1 MIHHQF
7 TNTKHGKQRRST
19 AAHQRSMTQKAEG
32 LTATNKRL
40 EDGQEEQ
47 NYRILAGVSGK

>member
-1 MIHHQF
+1 
-7 TNTKHGKQRRST
+7 
-19 AAHQRSMTQKAEG
+19 MTQKAEG